1 MIICTGEILVD
12 MVGRMN
18 DGILQ
23 YDRHAGGAPFNVCS
37 AIAKFGGESIFN
49 GAVGNDLMGS
59 FLIDFSSRQNIK
71 KVYLNIDLKH
81 NTTLAFVDID
91 ENGERNFCFYRKNT
105 ADYHLEPIKEVDLKN
120 ANIIHF
126 GSLMLSEEEGFDFA
140 QKEMERAKKLGKYIS
155 FDVNFRTDIFKNE
168 EEALDRYKT
177 ILKYVDIVKFSEDE
191 VNIFGKEYVK
201 NLSQNALVCVS
212 LGKKGSKYIYK
223 NLTNKI
229 PSIKVKPIDTTG
241 AGDAF
246 FAAILMNLDG
256 IDKNEWNKELLDGIF
271 KFANIAG
278 ALTTLKVG
286 AIDGLP
292 SKEEIKKILSNC

>member
-18 DGILQ
+18 NGILQ

-59 FLIDFSSRQNIK
+59 FLIDFSSRQNIR

-91 ENGERNFCFYRKNT
+91 ENGERNFCFYRKHT
-105 ADYHLEPIKEVDLKN
+105 ADYHLEPIKEADLKN
-120 ANIIHF
+120 ASIVHF
-126 GSLMLSEEEGFDFA
+126 GSLMLSEEEGFKFA
-140 QKEMERAKKLGKYIS
+140 QKEMERAKELEKYIS
-155 FDVNFRTDIFKNE
+155 FDANFRTDIFKNE
-168 EEALDRYKT
+168 KEALDRYKT
-177 ILKYVDIVKFSEDE
+177 ILKYVDIVKFSEEE
-191 VNIFGKEYVK
+191 VNMFGKTYVK

-212 LGKKGSKYIYK
+212 LGDKGSKYIYK

-256 IDKNEWNKELLDGIF
+256 INKNEWNKELLDKIF

-292 SKEEIKKILSNC
+292 SKEEIKKLLSF

>member
-37 AIAKFGGESIFN
+37 AIAKFGGKSIFN

-59 FLIDFSSRQNIK
+59 FLIDFSSRQNIR

-91 ENGERNFCFYRKNT
+91 ENGERNFCFYRKHT
-105 ADYHLEPIKEVDLKN
+105 ADYHLKPIKEVDLKN
-120 ANIIHF
+120 ANVIHF
-126 GSLMLSEEEGFDFA
+126 GSLMLSEKEGFEYA
-140 QKEMERAKKLGKYIS
+140 LNEIKRVKKLEKYIS

-201 NLSQNALVCVS
+201 NLSQHALVCVS
-212 LGKKGSKYIYK
+212 LGNKGSKYIYK

-229 PSIKVKPIDTTG
+229 PSIKVNPIDTTG

-256 IDKNEWNKELLDGIF
+256 INKNEWNKELLDKTF

-292 SKEEIKKILSNC
+292 SKEEIKNY

>member
-37 AIAKFGGESIFN
+37 AIAKFGGKSIFN

-59 FLIDFSSRQNIK
+59 FLIDFSSRQNIR

-91 ENGERNFCFYRKNT
+91 ENGERNFCFYRKHT
-105 ADYHLEPIKEVDLKN
+105 ADYHLKPIKEVDLKN
-120 ANIIHF
+120 ANVIHF
-126 GSLMLSEEEGFDFA
+126 GSLMLSEKEGFEYA
-140 QKEMERAKKLGKYIS
+140 LNEIKRVKKLEKYIS

-201 NLSQNALVCVS
+201 NLSQHALVCVS
-212 LGKKGSKYIYK
+212 LGNKGSKYIYK

-229 PSIKVKPIDTTG
+229 PSIKVNPIDTTG

-256 IDKNEWNKELLDGIF
+256 IDKNEWNKELLDKTF

-292 SKEEIKKILSNC
+292 SKEEIKNY

>member
-37 AIAKFGGESIFN
+37 AIAKFGGKSIFN

-59 FLIDFSSRQNIK
+59 FLIDFSSRQNIS

-91 ENGERNFCFYRKNT
+91 ENGERNFCFYRKHT
-105 ADYHLEPIKEVDLKN
+105 ADYHLKPIKEVDLKN
-120 ANIIHF
+120 ANIVHF
-126 GSLMLSEEEGFDFA
+126 GSLMLSEEEGFEYA
-140 QKEMERAKKLGKYIS
+140 LNEIKRVNKLEKYIS

-191 VNIFGKEYVK
+191 VNIFGKTYVK
-201 NLSQNALVCVS
+201 NLSQHALVCVS
-212 LGKKGSKYIYK
+212 LGNKGSKYIYK

-256 IDKNEWNKELLDGIF
+256 INKNEWNKELLDKIF

-292 SKEEIKKILSNC
+292 SKEEIKKYY

>member
-18 DGILQ
+18 NGILQ

-37 AIAKFGGESIFN
+37 AIAKFGGKSIFN

-59 FLIDFSSRQNIK
+59 FLIDFSSRQNIR

-120 ANIIHF
+120 ASIVHF

-140 QKEMERAKKLGKYIS
+140 QKEMERAK
-155 FDVNFRTDIFKNE
+155 
-168 EEALDRYKT
+168 
-177 ILKYVDIVKFSEDE
+177 
-191 VNIFGKEYVK
+191 
-201 NLSQNALVCVS
+201 
-212 LGKKGSKYIYK
+212 
-223 NLTNKI
+223 
-229 PSIKVKPIDTTG
+229 
-241 AGDAF
+241 
-246 FAAILMNLDG
+246 
-256 IDKNEWNKELLDGIF
+256 ELE
-271 KFANIAG
+271 K
-278 ALTTLKVG
+278 
-286 AIDGLP
+286 
-292 SKEEIKKILSNC
+292 

>member
-18 DGILQ
+18 NGILQ

-37 AIAKFGGESIFN
+37 AIAKFGGKSIFN

-59 FLIDFSSRQNIK
+59 FLIDFSSRQNIR

-91 ENGERNFCFYRKNT
+91 ENGERNFCFYRKHT
-105 ADYHLEPIKEVDLKN
+105 ADYHLKPIKEVDLKN
-120 ANIIHF
+120 ANVIHF
-126 GSLMLSEEEGFDFA
+126 GSLMLSEEEGFKFA
-140 QKEMERAKKLGKYIS
+140 QKEMEIAKKFGKYIS
-155 FDVNFRTDIFKNE
+155 FDVNFRTYIFKNK

-201 NLSQNALVCVS
+201 NLSQHALVCVS
-212 LGKKGSKYIYK
+212 LGNKGSKYIYK

-229 PSIKVKPIDTTG
+229 PSIKVNPIDTTG

-256 IDKNEWNKELLDGIF
+256 INKNEWNKELLDKTF

-292 SKEEIKKILSNC
+292 SKEEINKY

>member
-18 DGILQ
+18 NGILQ

-37 AIAKFGGESIFN
+37 AIAKFGGKSIFN

-59 FLIDFSSRQNIK
+59 FLIDFSSRQNIR

-91 ENGERNFCFYRKNT
+91 ENGERNFCFYRKHT
-105 ADYHLEPIKEVDLKN
+105 ADYHLKPIKEVDLKN
-120 ANIIHF
+120 ANVIHF
-126 GSLMLSEEEGFDFA
+126 GSLMLSEEEGFEYA
-140 QKEMERAKKLGKYIS
+140 LNEIKRVKKLEKCIS
-155 FDVNFRTDIFKNE
+155 FDVNFRTDIFKNK

-191 VNIFGKEYVK
+191 VNIFGKTYVK
-201 NLSQNALVCVS
+201 NLSQHALVCVS
-212 LGKKGSKYIYK
+212 LGNKGSKYIYK

-256 IDKNEWNKELLDGIF
+256 INKNEWNKELLDKTF

-292 SKEEIKKILSNC
+292 SKEEINKY

>member
-18 DGILQ
+18 NGILQ

-59 FLIDFSSRQNIK
+59 FLIDFSSRQNIR
-71 KVYLNIDLKH
+71 KVYLNIDSKH
-81 NTTLAFVDID
+81 NTTPAFVDID
-91 ENGERNFCFYRKNT
+91 ENGERNFCFYRKHT
-105 ADYHLEPIKEVDLKN
+105 ADYHLEPIKEMDLKN
-120 ANIIHF
+120 ASIVHF
-126 GSLMLSEEEGFDFA
+126 GSLMLSEEEGFEYA
-140 QKEMERAKKLGKYIS
+140 LNEIKRVRSLGKHIS
-155 FDVNFRTDIFKNE
+155 FDVNFRADIFKNE

-177 ILKYVDIVKFSEDE
+177 ILKYADIVKFSEDE

-201 NLSQNALVCVS
+201 NLSQHALVCVS
-212 LGKKGSKYIYK
+212 LGNKGSKYIYK
-223 NLTNKI
+223 GLTNTI

-256 IDKNEWNKELLDGIF
+256 INKNEWNKELLDKIF

-278 ALTTLKVG
+278 ALTTLKIG
-286 AIDGLP
+286 AIDSLP
-292 SKEEIKKILSNC
+292 SSEEIKNYL

>member
-18 DGILQ
+18 NGILQ

-59 FLIDFSSRQNIK
+59 FLIDFSSRQNIR

-81 NTTLAFVDID
+81 NTTLVFVDID
-91 ENGERNFCFYRKNT
+91 ENGERNFCFYRKHT

-120 ANIIHF
+120 ANIVHF
-126 GSLMLSEEEGFDFA
+126 GSLMLSEEEGFKFA
-140 QKEMERAKKLGKYIS
+140 QKEMERAKELRKYIS

-168 EEALDRYKT
+168 KEALDRYKT
-177 ILKYVDIVKFSEDE
+177 ILEYVDIVKFSEEE
-191 VNIFGKEYVK
+191 VNIFGKTYVK
-201 NLSQNALVCVS
+201 NLSQHALVCVS
-212 LGKKGSKYIYK
+212 LGNKGSKYIYK

-256 IDKNEWNKELLDGIF
+256 INKNEWNKELLDKTF
-271 KFANIAG
+271 NFANIAG

-286 AIDGLP
+286 AIDSLP
-292 SKEEIKKILSNC
+292 SSEEIKKYY

>member
-18 DGILQ
+18 NGILQ

-59 FLIDFSSRQNIK
+59 FLIDFSSRQNIR

-91 ENGERNFCFYRKNT
+91 ENGERNFCFYRKHT
-105 ADYHLEPIKEVDLKN
+105 ADYHLKPIKEADLKN

-126 GSLMLSEEEGFDFA
+126 GSLMLSEEEEFKFA
-140 QKEMERAKKLGKYIS
+140 QKEMERAKELGKYIS

-177 ILKYVDIVKFSEDE
+177 ILKYVDIVKFSEEE
-191 VNIFGKEYVK
+191 VNIFGKTYVK

-212 LGKKGSKYIYK
+212 LGDKGSKYIYK

-256 IDKNEWNKELLDGIF
+256 INKNEWNKELLDKTF
-271 KFANIAG
+271 KFANIVG

-292 SKEEIKKILSNC
+292 SKEEIKKY

>member
-18 DGILQ
+18 NGILQ

-59 FLIDFSSRQNIK
+59 FLIDFSSRQNIR

-91 ENGERNFCFYRKNT
+91 ENGERNFCFYRKHT

-120 ANIIHF
+120 ANIVHF
-126 GSLMLSEEEGFDFA
+126 GSLMLSEEEGFEFA
-140 QKEMERAKKLGKYIS
+140 QKEMERAKELGKYIS

-168 EEALDRYKT
+168 KEALDRYKT
-177 ILKYVDIVKFSEDE
+177 ILKYVDIVKFSEEE
-191 VNIFGKEYVK
+191 VNIFGKTYVK
-201 NLSQNALVCVS
+201 NLSQHALVCVS
-212 LGKKGSKYIYK
+212 LGNKGSKYIYK
-223 NLTNKI
+223 GLTNKI

-256 IDKNEWNKELLDGIF
+256 VNSNEWNKELLDKIF

-286 AIDGLP
+286 AIDSLP
-292 SKEEIKKILSNC
+292 SSEEIKKYY

>member
-12 MVGRMN
+12 MVGRIN
-18 DGILQ
+18 NGILQ

-59 FLIDFSSRQNIK
+59 FLIDFSSRQNIR

-126 GSLMLSEEEGFDFA
+126 GSLMLSEEEEFDFA

-168 EEALDRYKT
+168 EEALGRYKT

-256 IDKNEWNKELLDGIF
+256 INKNEWNKELLDGIF

>member
-18 DGILQ
+18 NGILQ

-37 AIAKFGGESIFN
+37 AIAKFGGKSIFN

-59 FLIDFSSRQNIK
+59 FLIDFSSRQNIR

-91 ENGERNFCFYRKNT
+91 ENGERNFCFYRKHT

-120 ANIIHF
+120 ASIVHF

-140 QKEMERAKKLGKYIS
+140 QKEMERAKELEKYIS
-155 FDVNFRTDIFKNE
+155 FDVNFRTDIFKNK

-191 VNIFGKEYVK
+191 VNIFGKKYVK

-212 LGKKGSKYIYK
+212 LGNKGSKYIYK
-223 NLTNKI
+223 DLTNKI

-256 IDKNEWNKELLDGIF
+256 INKNEWNKELLDKIF

-286 AIDGLP
+286 AIDSLP
-292 SKEEIKKILSNC
+292 SKEEINKYY

>member
-37 AIAKFGGESIFN
+37 AIAKFGGKSIFN

-59 FLIDFSSRQNIK
+59 FLIDFSSRQNIR

-91 ENGERNFCFYRKNT
+91 ENGERNFCFYRKHT
-105 ADYHLEPIKEVDLKN
+105 ADYHLKPIKEVDLKN

-126 GSLMLSEEEGFDFA
+126 GSLMLSEEEGFKFA
-140 QKEMERAKKLGKYIS
+140 QKEMERAKELGKYIS

-177 ILKYVDIVKFSEDE
+177 ILKYVDIVKFSEEE
-191 VNIFGKEYVK
+191 VNIFGKTYVK

-212 LGKKGSKYIYK
+212 LGDKGSKYIYK

-229 PSIKVKPIDTTG
+229 PSIKVNPIDTTG

-256 IDKNEWNKELLDGIF
+256 INSNEWNKELLDKIF
-271 KFANIAG
+271 KFANISG

-286 AIDGLP
+286 AIDSLP
-292 SKEEIKKILSNC
+292 SKEEINKY